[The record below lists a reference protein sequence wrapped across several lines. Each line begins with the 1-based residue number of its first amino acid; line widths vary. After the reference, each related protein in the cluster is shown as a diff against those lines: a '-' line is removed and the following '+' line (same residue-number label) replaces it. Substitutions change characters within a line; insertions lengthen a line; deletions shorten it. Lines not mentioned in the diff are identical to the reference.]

1 MAPAN
6 LLPLP
11 YFLPVPLLPRNVP
24 NDGPDNGETE
34 IPSFEPPP
42 PPPSPYKYP
51 GWGIAIGVLCVA
63 ITCLFFAFLCAGLN
77 RRNNRRAALVAEF
90 PCLDAKV
97 PLASGLAGSTC
108 LTAAALAMPM
118 HAEAIGTLEMPEK
131 EGVVRMPARVKR
143 AWRRL
148 GRRRTKEEDVEG
160 VSVGVVELKP
170 MGSGMKMEAKEQ
182 KEESRW
188 VRDGEGV
195 WVWERACVRGS
206 EAAGLRR
213 PSPVM
218 LQECVERNDEDVIGF
233 VTEEVL
239 EDVDLK

>member
-1 MAPAN
+1 MAPTN
-6 LLPLP
+6 LLSPP
-11 YFLPVPLLPRNVP
+11 YFLPLRLLPR
-24 NDGPDNGETE
+24 DDPDNTQAE
-34 IPSFEPPP
+34 ILNVESAPPP
-42 PPPSPYKYP
+42 PFPYKYP

-63 ITCLFFAFLCAGLN
+63 ITCLFFAFLCAGIN
-77 RRNNRRAALVAEF
+77 RRNNHRAALIAEF
-90 PCLDAKV
+90 PCLVARV

-108 LTAAALAMPM
+108 MTAAALAMPM

-131 EGVVRMPARVKR
+131 GGVVGVVRMPARLKR

-170 MGSGMKMEAKEQ
+170 VGSGTKMEAKDQ

-188 VRDGEGV
+188 VMDGEGV
-195 WVWERACVRGS
+195 WIWERACVRGS

-218 LQECVERNDEDVIGF
+218 LQECVERTDEDVIGF
-233 VTEEVL
+233 VTEEML